1 MRRQASEQAAS
12 EAKQDYEKEL
22 TQLRAQ
28 YEERQCLLLSELR
41 KKQRQSGDAVTCS
54 PQDVAASNKLQVCLR
69 VCVTSSCLKR
79 RKWPLMLLDVE
90 LHDIIAV

>member
-1 MRRQASEQAAS
+1 MSFFASIHNQLVTSALLLCRQASEQAAG

-41 KKQRQSGDAVTCS
+41 KKQRQSGGDAVTCS
-54 PQDVAASNKLQVCLR
+54 PQDVAASNKLQVC
-69 VCVTSSCLKR
+69 VTSLR
-79 RKWPLMLLDVE
+79 
-90 LHDIIAV
+90 